1 MFEQEDFEKV
11 TLYFVFISDQTDFS
25 NNCVARRWLK
35 MIKDTQHFFFIS
47 QPYLSDFR
55 SKMPKEIFETT
66 VERAEGENW
75 GLVVS
80 GGKDMVNFTIIS
92 LTIISNIFTFT
103 CKPMKSSKKL
113 RLSRYK
119 CLGKRN
125 SEDQSL
131 GWKSNDNII

>member
-1 MFEQEDFEKV
+1 
-11 TLYFVFISDQTDFS
+11 
-25 NNCVARRWLK
+25 
-35 MIKDTQHFFFIS
+35 
-47 QPYLSDFR
+47 
-55 SKMPKEIFETT
+55 MPKEIFETT

-92 LTIISNIFTFT
+92 LTIISIIFTFT
-103 CKPMKSSKKL
+103 FKNMKSSKKL
-113 RLSRYK
+113 RLSRNK